1 LLKSTDTFINVIRRL
16 KILASV
22 MFFIFVT
29 NNLKSQE
36 THFSQLSQNQTNIN
50 PAFAGIMFGPRINL
64 QYRNQYPTIGTGIN
78 SGYNTYFASYDQ
90 HFETF
95 NSGIGVQILGDKLG
109 SNILSRYNLEFM
121 YSYQLKFNRYQALR
135 IGISGNLNIQQID
148 FSQLKFYDQ
157 IDPILGFNSN
167 IATQE
172 NLSNNYNKSFLNAN
186 FGMVYF
192 TSDYYIGVSA
202 KNLLPKKNFF
212 NDESTT
218 FHYTLLSLQL
228 GAIKRFG
235 SEKQYAL
242 FPFLEYDRQASNQ
255 KLVGNLLGQ
264 YKIYNLGVG
273 FRHNFEG
280 LESIMM
286 MTGINLNRFRISY
299 SYDIGTN
306 TLSAYTGGS
315 HEIGIRVLIGGE
327 NNSLTPNEHKEIL
340 ECPDFLKN

>member
-1 LLKSTDTFINVIRRL
+1 MN
-16 KILASV
+16 
-22 MFFIFVT
+22 
-29 NNLKSQE
+29 SQE
-36 THFSQLSQNQTNIN
+36 FHFSQLSQNQTNIN

-90 HFETF
+90 HFDMF
-95 NSGIGVQILGDKLG
+95 NSGIGIQILGDKLG
-109 SNILSRYNLEFM
+109 SNILSRYNFELM
-121 YSYQLKFNRYQALR
+121 YSYQLKFNRFQALR
-135 IGISGNLNIQQID
+135 IGISGNFNIQQID

-157 IDPILGFNSN
+157 IDAILGFNSN

-172 NLSNNYNKSFLNAN
+172 NLSNNYNKSFFNAN
-186 FGMVYF
+186 FGLVYF

-212 NDESTT
+212 NDESNS
-218 FHYTLLSLQL
+218 FHNTLLSLQL

-235 SEKQYAL
+235 SENQYAL

-280 LESIMM
+280 LESIMLI
-286 MTGINLNRFRISY
+286 TGINLNRFRISY

-306 TLSAYTGGS
+306 ALNTYTGGS

>member
-1 LLKSTDTFINVIRRL
+1 MLKSNNTFTNVQ
-16 KILASV
+16 KSKKFFGW
-22 MFFIFVT
+22 MFFCLFCSYSM
-29 NNLKSQE
+29 NSQE
-36 THFSQLSQNQTNIN
+36 VHFSQLSQNQTNIN
-50 PAFAGIMFGPRINL
+50 PAFSGIMFGPRINL
-64 QYRNQYPTIGTGIN
+64 QYRNQYPTIGTGVN

-90 HFETF
+90 HFHAI
-95 NSGIGVQILGDKLG
+95 NSGFGFQVLGDKLAG
-109 SNILSRYNLEFM
+109 NILSRYSFELM

-135 IGISGNLNIQQID
+135 IGLSGNLNLQQID

-157 IDPILGFNSN
+157 IDPILGFNTN
-167 IATQE
+167 NATAE
-172 NLSNNYNKSFLNAN
+172 DLSNNYNTSFFNTNVGL
-186 FGMVYF
+186 VYF

-212 NDESTT
+212 NEESTT

-228 GAIKRFG
+228 GAVKRFG
-235 SEKQYAL
+235 SDKQYAL

-255 KLVGNLLGQ
+255 KIVGNLLGQ
-264 YKIYNLGVG
+264 YKIYNLGIG
-273 FRHNFEG
+273 FRHNFESM
-280 LESIMM
+280 ESIML

-306 TLSAYTGGS
+306 ALSSYTGGS